1 MAKEVSKVTYWTDS
15 TKTKKK
21 TVSLAQVKKGVA
33 ELTNGRKF
41 DIKTRKQIG
50 GGRIL
55 TTESK
60 QILLN
65 LDMPAPEK
73 VEETPKPK
81 VKIKMPLGNG
91 RKSPPKYII
100 RCFDTRNFSI
110 GKYSESINK
119 GEGGYQFDGYYGNLD
134 SLLQTLRQ
142 RMVAR
147 RAKDALTV
155 DAVIGAMEE
164 FKSLLEGAVDNS
176 LVEVDPKFVA
186 RWRKLSKLHDK
197 IEEANVTPEQL
208 IEEIKLKK
216 KTRKKKE

>member
-1 MAKEVSKVTYWTDS
+1 MAKEVSKVTYWTDI
-15 TKTKKK
+15 TKTGKK
-21 TVSLAQVKKGVA
+21 TVSIAQVKKGVV
-33 ELTNGRKF
+33 ELTNGKKF

-55 TTESK
+55 TKESK
-60 QILLN
+60 QLLLG
-65 LDMPAPEK
+65 LDAPVAEK
-73 VEETPKPK
+73 AETAPKAK
-81 VKIKMPLGNG
+81 MKIKMPVGKA
-91 RKSPPKYII
+91 RKSPPRYII

-134 SLLQTLRQ
+134 SLLRTLRQ
-142 RMVAR
+142 RMVAK

-164 FKSLLEGAVDNS
+164 FQSLLEGAVDS
-176 LVEVDPKFVA
+176 ALVEVDPKFTA
-186 RWRKLSKLHDK
+186 RWRKLVKLHDRL
-197 IEEANVTPEQL
+197 EEANVTVEQL

-216 KTRKKKE
+216 KSKKK